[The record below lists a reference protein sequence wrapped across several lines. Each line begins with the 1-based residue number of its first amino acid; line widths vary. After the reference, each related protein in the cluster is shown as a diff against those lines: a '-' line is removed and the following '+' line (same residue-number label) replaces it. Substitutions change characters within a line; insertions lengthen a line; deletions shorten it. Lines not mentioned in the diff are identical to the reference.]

1 MWPFSLFKRSLEN
14 PTVSL
19 SNPAAW
25 LNLFNKSSSGQVV
38 NQETAMAISAVWACW
53 RILAETIASLQWDV
67 IVKDEKKINVDNA
80 HPYASLIENPSEL
93 YTSFT
98 FREGMMLNALA
109 HGVAYAQIIR
119 NGNGVATELVII
131 PSDRVIPVEDN
142 RKLYYKIDGSD
153 KPIRSIN
160 MIALPIMSFDGVSTS
175 PIITKARNLLGEMLS
190 AQQLTGDFYANGG
203 LLSGVVSTDV
213 DLPPDA
219 KKALK
224 KSWEATHAGGGNGF
238 KTAFLSN
245 GLKYTPISSNLEEGQ
260 MLEMR
265 TFYNQEVARI
275 YNVPQHMIGELSRST
290 NNNIEQQS
298 LDFAKYTIRPY
309 VKRWEEELKR
319 KLFSIDPSRQVRF
332 NLDSILRADI
342 EARAQY
348 YQTMRMIGGLSQNEV
363 RMMEGKN
370 PVEGGDDYTP
380 MMLAQT
386 NPDGDAETTE

>member
-1 MWPFSLFKRSLEN
+1 MRMWPFSLFKRSLEN
-14 PTVSL
+14 PSVSL

-25 LNLFNKSSSGQVV
+25 LNLFNRSSSGQSV
-38 NQETAMAISAVWACW
+38 NQETAMALSAVWACW
-53 RILAETIASLQWDV
+53 RILSETIASLQWDV
-67 IVKDEKKINVDNA
+67 IRKEGINVTTDRQ
-80 HPYASLIENPSEL
+80 HPYANLIENPSEL

-109 HGVAYAQIIR
+109 HGVAYAEIIR
-119 NGNGVATELVII
+119 NGSGQATELVIL
-131 PSDRVIPVEDN
+131 PSDQVTPIEDN
-142 RKLYYKIDGSD
+142 RKLYYKIVGRDR
-153 KPIRSIN
+153 PVRSIN
-160 MIALPIMSFDGVSTS
+160 MIAIPIMSFDGVSTS
-175 PIITKARNLLGEMLS
+175 PIIMKAKNLLGEMLS

-203 LLSGVVSTDV
+203 LLSGVVSTDA

-224 KSWEATHAGGGNGF
+224 KSWEDTHSGGGNGF

-245 GLKYTPISSNLEEGQ
+245 GLKYTPIASNLQDSQ

-319 KLFSIDPSRQVRF
+319 KLFSVDSSRHIRF
-332 NLDSILRADI
+332 NMDSILRADI
-342 EARAQY
+342 ESRAAY
-348 YQTMRMIGGLSQNEV
+348 YQTMRMIGGMSQNEV
-363 RMMEGKN
+363 RVLENLN
-370 PVEGGDDYTP
+370 PVDGGDDYTP

-386 NPDGDAETTE
+386 NPNEQGE